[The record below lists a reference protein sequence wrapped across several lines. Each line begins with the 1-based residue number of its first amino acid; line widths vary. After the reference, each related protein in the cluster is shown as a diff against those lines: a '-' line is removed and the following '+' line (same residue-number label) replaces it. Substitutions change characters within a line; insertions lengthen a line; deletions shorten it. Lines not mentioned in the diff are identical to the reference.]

1 MLAVVAAAAV
11 CTLASKGILLEFV
24 EHHTEQQQDVGML
37 VAAAVV
43 AAGAAVVV
51 DDDGEDLEKESQ
63 LQLSQ
68 IVTAGYI
75 PDSTPS
81 HSQSQ
86 TSRTSSPKS
95 VDPKMQCLESLYFPI
110 LPQPSASRWSRPV
123 PICSH

>member
-11 CTLASKGILLEFV
+11 CTLANKGILLEFV
-24 EHHTEQQQDVGML
+24 EHHTEQLQDVGML

-43 AAGAAVVV
+43 AGAAAVV

-95 VDPKMQCLESLYFPI
+95 VDPKMQCLESLYSPI